1 MADLKPFFEVVRAK
15 FGNLSQQQ
23 VDGFNS
29 VVALS
34 DGLPLQHRSYILATC
49 WHETAH
55 TMRPIPEFGK
65 GAGKSYGTT
74 YYGRGYVQLTW
85 QANYAK
91 ASKVVGVDLVAHPDL
106 ALRPDIAGQ
115 ILINGMT
122 AGWFTGRKLSDF
134 AADDYY
140 HMRQI
145 INGMDRASL
154 IAGYAEAFELALKA
168 VPTIAAAPAEQPAQ
182 PVPVPGSTS
191 VTLPPE
197 AAPAGSPHSLWAWLK
212 SIFTDPVTIPVAD
225 PAPATGLDFLETLTT
240 KHGDCK
246 MSELKGQIEAAVA
259 AVKTKIDSDKAAIA
273 DLTAKLAGAA
283 DAEDTAAL
291 KQAVADLTAAA
302 Q

>member
-1 MADLKPFFEVVRAK
+1 MADLKPFFDVVRAK

-34 DGLPLQHRSYILATC
+34 DGLPLQHRAYILATC

-55 TMRPIPEFGK
+55 TMQPIPEFGK
-65 GAGKSYGTT
+65 GAGKPYGTT

-91 ASKVVGVDLVAHPDL
+91 ASKIVGVDLVAHPDL

-122 AGWFTGRKLSDF
+122 AGWFTGKKLSDF
-134 AADDYY
+134 PAGDYY
-140 HMRQI
+140 HMRRI
-145 INGMDRASL
+145 INSMDRAPL

-168 VPTIAAAPAEQPAQ
+168 LPAAAAEQPAQ

-197 AAPAGSPHSLWAWLK
+197 TAPVASPRSLWDWLK
-212 SIFTDPVTIPVAD
+212 SIFCYSATVPNAD
-225 PAPATGLDFLETLTT
+225 PAPAD
-240 KHGDCK
+240 
-246 MSELKGQIEAAVA
+246 GQVENP
-259 AVKTKIDSDKAAIA
+259 SN
-273 DLTAKLAGAA
+273 
-283 DAEDTAAL
+283 
-291 KQAVADLTAAA
+291 Q
-302 Q
+302 